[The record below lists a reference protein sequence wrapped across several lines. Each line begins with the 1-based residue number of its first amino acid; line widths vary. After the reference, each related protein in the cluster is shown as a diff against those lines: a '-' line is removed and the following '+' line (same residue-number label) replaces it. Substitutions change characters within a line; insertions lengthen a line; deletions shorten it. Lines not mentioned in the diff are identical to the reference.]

1 MVGLKNKNMKPF
13 YKLNNG
19 NGATLCNEC
28 KVIVSEGFT
37 DDVLCEK
44 CTQKQNIVEIMQ
56 KDEEDGLY

>member
-1 MVGLKNKNMKPF
+1 MAAIRNTMKPF

-28 KVIVSEGFT
+28 KVVISEGFI
-37 DDVLCEK
+37 DDLLCEK
-44 CTQKQNIVEIMQ
+44 CNQKQQIVEIMQ